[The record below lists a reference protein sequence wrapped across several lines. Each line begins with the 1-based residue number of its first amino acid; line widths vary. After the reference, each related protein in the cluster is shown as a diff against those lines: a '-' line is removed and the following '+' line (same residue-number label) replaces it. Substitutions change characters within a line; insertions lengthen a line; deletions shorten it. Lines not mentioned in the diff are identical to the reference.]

1 MLLDSNQLN
10 MQPVNDPVST
20 VVMQT
25 SLANVDSVMV
35 GGQFKKRGGRLLM
48 ETQQGIAELATSG
61 HRIHAELLAREAQS
75 TQEVTP

>member
-1 MLLDSNQLN
+1 
-10 MQPVNDPVST
+10 
-20 VVMQT
+20 
-25 SLANVDSVMV
+25 
-35 GGQFKKRGGRLLM
+35 M